1 MMMMIRYSVC
11 ACVGWCVGVC
21 VCVCV
26 QERSLGRTVS
36 AHNCPATV
44 YRNKIG
50 SCHVGATTVITCHS
64 QRGESER
71 VFW

>member
-26 QERSLGRTVS
+26 QERSLGRKVS
-36 AHNCPATV
+36 AHNCAATVTRLVPATSG
-44 YRNKIG
+44 RL
-50 SCHVGATTVITCHS
+50 
-64 QRGESER
+64 R
-71 VFW
+71 